1 MRVSREREKLINAMV
16 FFAKN
21 THSCGKIKLFK
32 LLYLLDFRHFAETGL
47 SVTGLEYRAW
57 KNGPVPR
64 ALYDEWDNPESE
76 IRKAVQ
82 IKKEVAGNYV
92 RQAVTAVADFDDEHF
107 TKRELR
113 LMSSLA
119 EEFRHHT
126 ATPMVDT
133 THVAD
138 GAWAKVWAQPGDDN
152 VIPYELA
159 IPKEDPNRDEILRT
173 AEEYSRIRV

>member
-1 MRVSREREKLINAMV
+1 MRVSHEREKLINAMV

-21 THSCGKIKLFK
+21 TQSCGKIKLFK

-57 KNGPVPR
+57 NKGPVPR
-64 ALYDEWDNPESE
+64 ALYEEWENPDSE
-76 IRKAVQ
+76 IRRAIQ
-82 IKKEVAGNYV
+82 IKKKAIWNFTRQEVSAI
-92 RQAVTAVADFDDEHF
+92 AEFSDEHF

-113 LMSSLA
+113 LMASLA
-119 EEFRHHT
+119 EEFRNHT
-126 ATPMVDT
+126 ANPMVDA

-138 GAWAKVWAQPGDDN
+138 GAWAKVWEQPGDDN

-159 IPKEDPNRDEILRT
+159 VADNNPHREEILRT
-173 AEEYSRIRV
+173 AREHAQIRV